1 MNGRGVWSTL
11 RLRLTDNPRD
21 AANKTKKI
29 VAKALRMDPLL
40 ETSKTPLHICNRWHE
55 LGAPTLLLNPWG
67 G

>member
-29 VAKALRMDPLL
+29 VAKALRMDLPP
-40 ETSKTPLHICNRWHE
+40 ETSKTPQRQRFLKFLVVITQC
-55 LGAPTLLLNPWG
+55 P
-67 G
+67 